1 MIIKKNKGIS
11 LMEMLVIISI
21 IGIISAIVIS
31 NSSDFR
37 KKQALKNTTEDVVS
51 LLNEARNNTL
61 SSKNLNTYGVHFD
74 INKAIL
80 FSGTSF
86 ADAPSNKQIDFDSSV
101 NIPEDGGISLEGGGD
116 DIVFHRMTGE
126 TSEYGTIIIQQ
137 TNNPSRQNVISIS
150 PIGLIEVN

>member
-1 MIIKKNKGIS
+1 MKIIQNRGIS
-11 LMEMLVIISI
+11 LMEILIIISI
-21 IGIISAIVIS
+21 IGIISAIVIP

-51 LLNEARNNTL
+51 LLNEARNSTL
-61 SSKNLNTYGVHFD
+61 SSKNLNNYGVHFD
-74 INKAIL
+74 VDKAIL

-86 ADAPSNKQIDFDSSV
+86 VDASSNKQIDFDSSV
-101 NIPEDGGISLEGGGD
+101 NIPEDGGINLEGGGN

-137 TNNPSRQNVISIS
+137 INNPSHQNVISINS
-150 PIGLIEVN
+150 VGLIEVN